1 MITLRD
7 FNPFKTRP
15 LPHRNQSID
24 LLHKSMDW
32 FLYDNGLR
40 LERVKIDPVS
50 LVNQT
55 HFYFVILS
63 MYFLFVLHFFR
74 IKYRATV
81 SNRYATHMGVV
92 TPFVTKR
99 YI

>member
-1 MITLRD
+1 
-7 FNPFKTRP
+7 
-15 LPHRNQSID
+15 
-24 LLHKSMDW
+24 MDW